1 VGTVK
6 YRFQATE
13 AFWENFYKLSPP
25 HKEAA
30 RTAWEIFKSDP
41 FDPRLR
47 THKIHR
53 LSAIM
58 RRTVYAV
65 EIQGDLRAVF
75 YVAGDTVVS
84 FNIGTHAIYK
94 A

>member
-1 VGTVK
+1 MNSLGGEEETL
-6 YRFQATE
+6 R
-13 AFWENFYKLSPP
+13 
-25 HKEAA
+25 AA
-30 RTAWEIFKSDP
+30 P

-53 LSAIM
+53 LSSLV

-65 EIQGDLRAVF
+65 EIEGDLRAVF
-75 YVAGDTVVS
+75 YVDDDLVMS
-84 FNIGTHAIYK
+84 FNIGTHDIYK